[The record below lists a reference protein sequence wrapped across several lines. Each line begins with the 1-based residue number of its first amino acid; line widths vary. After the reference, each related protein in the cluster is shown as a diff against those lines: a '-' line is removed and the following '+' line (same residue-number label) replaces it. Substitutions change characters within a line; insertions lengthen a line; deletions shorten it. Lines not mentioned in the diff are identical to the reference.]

1 MNEKINQCQQRLFN
15 KLFVTL
21 PGVRNAKNFNKGSK
35 LDLKITNFYCFKNK
49 DFWFTKSEND
59 NAYLFLFG
67 IKDKPLKD
75 IRAKDTCLILDFD
88 KNIQFN
94 KRCLGL
100 FGIENSQIQI
110 LINYELLKER
120 YPNIDVDGFKI
131 SYFKAIDDSSELKV
145 INLGYLNEDFIVN
158 LDKLINAASN
168 RKSQNK
174 STSQKIKKDNTF
186 CEICSKEK
194 NNFKID
200 SKLNNLKSIR
210 PELCGRCIEKIVVSE
225 FYTKVTPLLKSN
237 LIEELDIAK
246 EKFGND
252 YMFDIGLK
260 LLEKYGVIQFIGVKK
275 LFFTIDTS
283 SYLVKKYLKY
293 SDKNNL
299 LMDNIRINNSKSKNK
314 PSKDRSIKE
323 KINKDNSQ
331 VNTTKKQMEIVINA
345 IRDGKSRE
353 DAAKLANIPLYK
365 IVHWYNEGRQGTK
378 PENINFFN
386 ELRELENNKKSNGL
400 KRNLNELNRNNSENN
415 KIKLEIPSLIKFDS
429 FGNKNTIT
437 QMNNILKDLA
447 NGKSEAEAIKDA
459 NVSEETYKYW
469 INRGKQDFGKL
480 YVQFYNYVNQLKS
493 DDPQS
498 IENLDE
504 DEVLVDNG
512 IYEPLLEEY
521 EDSFTFNNN
530 SGIAWVNK
538 TGSKWYYSRKFNGK
552 IIKLS
557 AYTIP
562 ELYNQVINQ
571 DLIWGI
577 IDYDKAKNFIDI
589 PEDFEIPK
597 KETDVGLSKFD
608 QEIYAP
614 LPAEYLN
621 SFSSTNKSGIAWVS
635 RIGKKWIY
643 TKRINGKTVKFDD
656 DDIYGLFVKV
666 KNANQIW
673 GIRDYDKA
681 KLFIDIPDDFE
692 VPLNPQVDEPAVNVD
707 VDSGIYAPLPEEY
720 ENSFSSMNKSG
731 IAWTNQIGKK
741 WIYTKRINGK
751 TVKFD
756 DDDIYGLYVKVKN
769 ANQIWGIRD
778 YDKAKLVI
786 DIPDDFKIPLK
797 PQVEEPAPSNSF
809 DILDP
814 LPEKY
819 LSSFNPSQKNRT
831 GIAWVNKIG
840 NRWVYQRKVNGV
852 KINFD
857 DKDICN
863 LHKIVIKNN
872 QIWGILDFDKAMPI
886 IESNKLESEVS
897 KPQIST
903 NYNVIVN
910 YIEKP
915 MGEVD
920 IIIKGVIKS
929 KDLIF
934 ILNKFELFKE
944 DIKRIITTS
953 LNNEVDMFIE
963 LEIKKSL
970 KNKFEEEIR
979 DLGWKIN

>member
-1 MNEKINQCQQRLFN
+1 M
-15 KLFVTL
+15 
-21 PGVRNAKNFNKGSK
+21 
-35 LDLKITNFYCFKNK
+35 
-49 DFWFTKSEND
+49 
-59 NAYLFLFG
+59 
-67 IKDKPLKD
+67 
-75 IRAKDTCLILDFD
+75 
-88 KNIQFN
+88 
-94 KRCLGL
+94 
-100 FGIENSQIQI
+100 
-110 LINYELLKER
+110 
-120 YPNIDVDGFKI
+120 
-131 SYFKAIDDSSELKV
+131 
-145 INLGYLNEDFIVN
+145 
-158 LDKLINAASN
+158 
-168 RKSQNK
+168 
-174 STSQKIKKDNTF
+174 
-186 CEICSKEK
+186 
-194 NNFKID
+194 
-200 SKLNNLKSIR
+200 
-210 PELCGRCIEKIVVSE
+210 
-225 FYTKVTPLLKSN
+225 
-237 LIEELDIAK
+237 
-246 EKFGND
+246 
-252 YMFDIGLK
+252 
-260 LLEKYGVIQFIGVKK
+260 
-275 LFFTIDTS
+275 
-283 SYLVKKYLKY
+283 
-293 SDKNNL
+293 
-299 LMDNIRINNSKSKNK
+299 
-314 PSKDRSIKE
+314 
-323 KINKDNSQ
+323 
-331 VNTTKKQMEIVINA
+331 
-345 IRDGKSRE
+345 
-353 DAAKLANIPLYK
+353 
-365 IVHWYNEGRQGTK
+365 
-378 PENINFFN
+378 
-386 ELRELENNKKSNGL
+386 
-400 KRNLNELNRNNSENN
+400 
-415 KIKLEIPSLIKFDS
+415 
-429 FGNKNTIT
+429 
-437 QMNNILKDLA
+437 
-447 NGKSEAEAIKDA
+447 
-459 NVSEETYKYW
+459 
-469 INRGKQDFGKL
+469 
-480 YVQFYNYVNQLKS
+480 
-493 DDPQS
+493 
-498 IENLDE
+498 
-504 DEVLVDNG
+504 
-512 IYEPLLEEY
+512 
-521 EDSFTFNNN
+521 
-530 SGIAWVNK
+530 
-538 TGSKWYYSRKFNGK
+538 
-552 IIKLS
+552 
-557 AYTIP
+557 
-562 ELYNQVINQ
+562 
-571 DLIWGI
+571 
-577 IDYDKAKNFIDI
+577 
-589 PEDFEIPK
+589 
-597 KETDVGLSKFD
+597 
-608 QEIYAP
+608 
-614 LPAEYLN
+614 
-621 SFSSTNKSGIAWVS
+621 
-635 RIGKKWIY
+635 
-643 TKRINGKTVKFDD
+643 
-656 DDIYGLFVKV
+656 
-666 KNANQIW
+666 
-673 GIRDYDKA
+673 
-681 KLFIDIPDDFE
+681 FIDIPDDFE

-756 DDDIYGLYVKVKN
+756 DDDIYGLFVKVKN

-852 KINFD
+852 KIKFD